1 MAKLILHAACGSS
14 WQEIPLRVASRLTAQ
29 QASLIRAALLNSSDY
44 LQRSY
49 HRDPATGRRVVPP
62 LAEDEWS
69 RFAVGWSVDPI
80 ACIRAINRAIARLRA
95 PGRLTRYLAAAV
107 ELETLMDRETLR
119 APEMRVFRGIPAYV
133 MDGYT
138 DLGRNYSRTGRRAR
152 EKIRVDKE
160 RLKPWLVETR
170 RRALASETSL
180 EWLLAGY
187 YEAVRNS
194 LRIDEAGVNELSS
207 DWSDRSVNLS
217 RFLDHGVGVCRH
229 QSILYQLCL
238 QEAAIS
244 GRVVKGSVRLFGLER
259 RHAWNLAWHGGRVAL
274 VDVALPA
281 SNGPLIVVGSSG
293 EEAYRVANREARC
306 YLPTPDQQNHYK
318 IGAPADPDP
327 RGEAAIFDPLSPMGG
342 YLTLA

>member
-1 MAKLILHAACGSS
+1 M
-14 WQEIPLRVASRLTAQ
+14 
-29 QASLIRAALLNSSDY
+29 IRAVVLNSADF

-49 HRDPATGRRVVPP
+49 HRDPATGRRVAPP

-69 RFAVGWSVDPI
+69 RFAVAWSVDPI
-80 ACIRAINRAIARLRA
+80 ACIRAINRAIARLCA
-95 PGRLTRYLAAAV
+95 PGRITRYLAAAV

-119 APEMRVFRGIPAYV
+119 APEARVFRGIPAYV

-138 DLGRNYSRTGRRAR
+138 DLGRNYSRAGRRAR

-170 RRALASETSL
+170 WRALASGTSL
-180 EWLLAGY
+180 EELLTGF

-194 LRIDEAGVNELSS
+194 LRIDEAGVNNISS
-207 DWSDRSVNLS
+207 DWNDRSINLS
-217 RFLDHGVGVCRH
+217 SYLERGVGVCRH

-259 RHAWNLAWHGGRVAL
+259 RHAWNLAWYGGRVAL
-274 VDVALPA
+274 VDVALPT
-281 SNGPLIVVGSSG
+281 SNGPLIVVGYSR
-293 EEAYRVANREARC
+293 EEVYRVANREARC

-318 IGAPADPDP
+318 IGAPADRGP
-327 RGEAAIFDPLSPMGG
+327 RGEAAVFDPLSAMGC
-342 YLTLA
+342 A